1 MTVASKVIERNIFP
15 YLDTVHTYIYCISNL
30 TPGQFFTLAAMHSIE
45 EHVATNK
52 EYDMTNTHSAME
64 NMQHMDHS
72 VGEFVKINASQK
84 SPSRGP
90 DQHVVC
96 RHCTNIQAI
105 RKKCM

>member
-1 MTVASKVIERNIFP
+1 MQTPTITICCEV
-15 YLDTVHTYIYCISNL
+15 VHYIK
-30 TPGQFFTLAAMHSIE
+30 LAHFWCKCHSESETDSIE